1 MNEMQDKVV
10 FITGAAR
17 GQGRSHAVRLA
28 EEGAK
33 IIGIDVCEKF
43 DTVGYPMPTPDDLE
57 QTADLVRAT
66 GSEMHSTVVDV
77 RDRAGLSSAIADG
90 FQRFGRLDGVVAQAG
105 VCPLG
110 NEEPQGFLDAIT
122 VNFGGVVNTVE
133 AALPFLH
140 EGGSIVATGSI
151 AALINSGGSGS
162 PSGNGGLGY
171 SLSKRMIASFVNDAS
186 IVLGPH
192 NIRVN
197 ALHPGSVNTDM
208 LNNDVIYRQFRP
220 DLPDPTREDA
230 LEVFPRLS
238 GMNVPYVEPQDISEM
253 VLYLLSDR
261 ARYVTGTQMRV
272 DAGFFVTSRP
282 QEPPF

>member
-1 MNEMQDKVV
+1 MIEMQGKVV

-28 EEGAK
+28 GEGAK
-33 IIGIDVCEKF
+33 IIAIDLCEKF
-43 DTVGYPMPTPDDLE
+43 DTVGYPMPVPQDLE
-57 QTADLVRAT
+57 DTADLVRAA
-66 GSEMHSTVVDV
+66 GGEISTALVDV
-77 RDRAGLSSAIADG
+77 RDRRALASTLADG
-90 FQRFGRLDGVVAQAG
+90 VERFGQLDGVVAQAG
-105 VCPLG
+105 ISALG
-110 NEEPQGFLDAIT
+110 CEEPQGFLDAIT

-133 AALPFLH
+133 AAIPFL
-140 EGGSIVATGSI
+140 EAGGSIVATGSI
-151 AALINSGGSGS
+151 AALTNSGGSGS

-171 SLSKRMIASFVNDAS
+171 SLSKRLIASFVNDAA
-186 IVLGPH
+186 IVLGPR
-192 NIRVN
+192 NIRIN
-197 ALHPGSVNTDM
+197 ALHPGSVNTAM

-238 GMNVPYVEPQDISEM
+238 GMNVPYVEPEDISEM

-272 DAGFFVTSRP
+272 DAGGLVVARP
-282 QEPPF
+282 QGPPF